1 MFGAV
6 GCRLLPASPTRQKI
20 QVMGGAISYRARCAR
35 ALVALV
41 GALAWR
47 PDTAAA
53 EGIFNAEAAIVHD
66 SNLPRAQSRSDIAA
80 DVSAN
85 LNLSAGHHISLD
97 DRSAITLSADL
108 RAAEFRRFHG
118 MNNVALGA
126 TASYRRKFG
135 IGPFAPWAS
144 ISGSLAREK
153 YGESIRDGQRSIL
166 SLQAGRRL
174 TESLDLSGGGSLER
188 YGADRV
194 VQVVPGLSGDVF
206 SIKGRNLFA
215 RADYALN
222 ERWTGY
228 AGIDL
233 RRGEVVAS
241 TRRDPEI
248 FEYSS
253 AVTPDPAFGADYVAY
268 KLAGETWSVLAGAS
282 WAVNPHASLNF
293 GLTRAI
299 TYTTGGIDY
308 RSTQFN
314 ALFLY
319 SY

>member
-1 MFGAV
+1 
-6 GCRLLPASPTRQKI
+6 
-20 QVMGGAISYRARCAR
+20 MGGAISCRARCAR
-35 ALVALV
+35 ALLV
-41 GALAWR
+41 LVTALAWR

-53 EGIFNAEAAIVHD
+53 EAIFNAEAAIVHD

-85 LNLSAGHHISLD
+85 INLSAGRHISLD
-97 DRSAITLSADL
+97 DRSAVTLSADL

-144 ISGSLAREK
+144 ISGALAREK
-153 YGESIRDGQRSIL
+153 YGENIRDGQRSIL
-166 SLQAGRRL
+166 LLRAGRRL
-174 TESLDLSGGGSLER
+174 TESVDLSGGGSLER
-188 YGADRV
+188 YAADRV
-194 VQVVPGLSGDVF
+194 LQVVPGLSGDVF

-233 RRGEVVAS
+233 RHGEVVAS

-253 AVTPDPAFGADYVAY
+253 AVTTDPAFGADYVAY